1 MKKLVDLKLG
11 ESCEIVEFSD
21 QHLSLKFVEMGCLP
35 GEKITL
41 EKFAPLGCPLI
52 FIVGNQKIS
61 MRKSEAEK
69 IIVK

>member
-1 MKKLVDLKLG
+1 VKKLVDLKLG

-41 EKFAPLGCPLI
+41 EKFAPLG
-52 FIVGNQKIS
+52 IVGNQKIS

>member
-1 MKKLVDLKLG
+1 VKKLVDLKLG